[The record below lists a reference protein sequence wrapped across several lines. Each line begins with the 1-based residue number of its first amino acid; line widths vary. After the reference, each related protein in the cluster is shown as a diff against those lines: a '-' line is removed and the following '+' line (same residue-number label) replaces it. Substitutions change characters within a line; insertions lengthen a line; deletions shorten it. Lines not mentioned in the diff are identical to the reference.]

1 MLLQLQIIREQ
12 EEVRDK
18 SMFKSVLFLWLICI
32 FIAMFSSG
40 CAKSS
45 TGKVDLSSRS
55 VPGFLRSGTTTI
67 EDVLENIGE
76 PFGYREQGNRSA
88 MIYLSYQEEYFN
100 LLFTQIRMEESHRL
114 DLVFNKNILEKAEIK
129 KEGWGFGA
137 NIDPQLIQL
146 LAQKFMHL

>member
-1 MLLQLQIIREQ
+1 MVNLYFF
-12 EEVRDK
+12 V
-18 SMFKSVLFLWLICI
+18 V
-32 FIAMFSSG
+32 FSSG

-55 VPGFLRSGTTTI
+55 VPGFLKTGTTTI

-88 MIYLSYQEEYFN
+88 TIYLSFQEDYFN

-114 DLVFNKNILEKAEIK
+114 NLVFNKNILEKAEIK

-146 LAQKFMHL
+146 LAQ

>member
-1 MLLQLQIIREQ
+1 MLLQLQTILEQ
-12 EEVRDK
+12 EEVRNK

-32 FIAMFSSG
+32 FIDVFSSG

-45 TGKVDLSSRS
+45 TGKVDLSSLS
-55 VPGFLRSGTTTI
+55 FPALLRTGTTTI
-67 EDVLENIGE
+67 EDTLENIGE

-88 MIYLSYQEEYFN
+88 MIYISYQEEYFN
-100 LLFTQIRMEESHRL
+100 LFLTQIRIEESHRL

-129 KEGWGFGA
+129 KEGWSFGA

-146 LAQKFMHL
+146 LAQ

>member
-1 MLLQLQIIREQ
+1 MLLQLQTIREQ

-18 SMFKSVLFLWLICI
+18 KMCKSVLFLWLICI
-32 FIAMFSSG
+32 FIVVFSSG

-45 TGKVDLSSRS
+45 TGKVDLSSRT

-67 EDVLENIGE
+67 EDVLKNIGE

-88 MIYLSYQEEYFN
+88 MIYLSFQEDYFN

-146 LAQKFMHL
+146 LAQ

>member
-1 MLLQLQIIREQ
+1 
-12 EEVRDK
+12 
-18 SMFKSVLFLWLICI
+18 
-32 FIAMFSSG
+32 MFSSG

-55 VPGFLRSGTTTI
+55 VPGFIRSGTTTI

-76 PFGYREQGNRSA
+76 PFGYREQGNRLA
-88 MIYLSYQEEYFN
+88 MIYLSFQDEYFS

-146 LAQKFMHL
+146 LAQ

>member
-1 MLLQLQIIREQ
+1 MLLQLQTIREQ

-18 SMFKSVLFLWLICI
+18 NMFKSVLFLGLI
-32 FIAMFSSG
+32 FIFIVMFSLG
-40 CAKSS
+40 CTKSS
-45 TGKVDLSSRS
+45 TGKVNLSSRT

-114 DLVFNKNILEKAEIK
+114 DLVFNKKILEKAEIK

-146 LAQKFMHL
+146 LAQ

>member
-1 MLLQLQIIREQ
+1 MLLQLQTIREQ
-12 EEVRDK
+12 EEVLDK

-32 FIAMFSSG
+32 FIVLFSSG

-45 TGKVDLSSRS
+45 TGKVDLSSRT

-76 PFGYREQGNRSA
+76 PFGYREQRNRSA

-100 LLFTQIRMEESHRL
+100 LLFTQIRIEESYRL
-114 DLVFNKNILEKAEIK
+114 DLVFK
-129 KEGWGFGA
+129 KKYFRKSR
-137 NIDPQLIQL
+137 N
-146 LAQKFMHL
+146 

>member
-1 MLLQLQIIREQ
+1 MLLQLQTIREQ

-18 SMFKSVLFLWLICI
+18 KMCKSVLFLWLICI
-32 FIAMFSSG
+32 FIVVFSSG

-45 TGKVDLSSRS
+45 TGKVDLSIRS
-55 VPGFLRSGTTTI
+55 VPGFLRTGTTTI

-88 MIYLSYQEEYFN
+88 MIDLSYQEEYFN

-114 DLVFNKNILEKAEIK
+114 DLVFNKNILEKSEIK
-129 KEGWGFGA
+129 KEGWGIGA

-146 LAQKFMHL
+146 LAQ

>member
-1 MLLQLQIIREQ
+1 MLLQLQTIREQ

-32 FIAMFSSG
+32 FIVVFSSG

-45 TGKVDLSSRS
+45 TGKVDLSSRT

-88 MIYLSYQEEYFN
+88 MIYLNYKEEYFN
-100 LLFTQIRMEESHRL
+100 LFFTQIRMEESHRL
-114 DLVFNKNILEKAEIK
+114 DLVFNKKILEKAEIK

-146 LAQKFMHL
+146 LAQ

>member
-1 MLLQLQIIREQ
+1 
-12 EEVRDK
+12 
-18 SMFKSVLFLWLICI
+18 MFKSVLFLWLICI

-45 TGKVDLSSRS
+45 TGKVDFSSRNLME
-55 VPGFLRSGTTTI
+55 FLRSGTTTI
-67 EDVLENIGE
+67 EDVLKNIGE
-76 PFGYREQGNRSA
+76 PFGFREQGNRSA

-100 LLFTQIRMEESHRL
+100 LLFTQILMEESHRL
-114 DLVFNKNILEKAEIK
+114 DLVFNKNILEKAKIK

-146 LAQKFMHL
+146 LAQ

>member
-1 MLLQLQIIREQ
+1 MLLQLQTIQEQ

-18 SMFKSVLFLWLICI
+18 SIFKSVLFLWLICI
-32 FIAMFSSG
+32 FIVVFSSG

-45 TGKVDLSSRS
+45 TGKVNLFNRT
-55 VPGFLRSGTTTI
+55 VPGFLKTGTTTI

-88 MIYLSYQEEYFN
+88 MIYLSFKEDYFN
-100 LLFTQIRMEESHRL
+100 LLFTQIRMEESLRL
-114 DLVFNKNILEKAEIK
+114 DLVFNKNILEKAKIK

-146 LAQKFMHL
+146 LAQ

>member
-1 MLLQLQIIREQ
+1 MLLQLQTIREQ

-18 SMFKSVLFLWLICI
+18 NMFKSVNFLWLICI
-32 FIAMFSSG
+32 FFVVFSSG

-45 TGKVDLSSRS
+45 TGKVDLSSRT

-146 LAQKFMHL
+146 LAQ

>member
-1 MLLQLQIIREQ
+1 
-12 EEVRDK
+12 
-18 SMFKSVLFLWLICI
+18 MFKSVLFLWLICV

-45 TGKVDLSSRS
+45 TGKIDLSSRKL
-55 VPGFLRSGTTTI
+55 PGFLRSGTTTI
-67 EDVLENIGE
+67 EDLLKNIRE
-76 PFGYREQGNRSA
+76 PFGFREQGNRSA

-146 LAQKFMHL
+146 LAQ

>member
-18 SMFKSVLFLWLICI
+18 NMFKSVLFLWLSFI
-32 FIAMFSSG
+32 FIVVISSG

-45 TGKVDLSSRS
+45 TGKVDLSSRTA
-55 VPGFLRSGTTTI
+55 PGFLRSGTTII

-76 PFGYREQGNRSA
+76 PFGYREQGNCSA
-88 MIYLSYQEEYFN
+88 IIYLSCKEEYFS

-137 NIDPQLIQL
+137 NIDPQLIEL
-146 LAQKFMHL
+146 LAQ

>member
-1 MLLQLQIIREQ
+1 MLLQLQTIREQ

-18 SMFKSVLFLWLICI
+18 SMFKSVLYLWLICI
-32 FIAMFSSG
+32 FIVVLSSG

-45 TGKVDLSSRS
+45 TGKVNLSSRKL
-55 VPGFLRSGTTTI
+55 PGFLRSGTTTI
-67 EDVLENIGE
+67 EDVLKNIGE
-76 PFGYREQGNRSA
+76 PFGFREQGKRSA

-100 LLFTQIRMEESHRL
+100 LLFTQILMEESHRL
-114 DLVFNKNILEKAEIK
+114 DLVFNKNILEKAKIK

-146 LAQKFMHL
+146 LAQ

>member
-1 MLLQLQIIREQ
+1 MLLRLQTTREQ

-18 SMFKSVLFLWLICI
+18 NMFKSFLFLWLNCN
-32 FIAMFSSG
+32 FFVVFSSG

-55 VPGFLRSGTTTI
+55 VPEFIRTGTTTK
-67 EDVLENIGE
+67 EDILENIGE
-76 PFGYREQGNRSA
+76 PFGFREQGNRSA
-88 MIYLSYQEEYFN
+88 MIYLSFQEEYFN

-114 DLVFNKNILEKAEIK
+114 DLVFNKNILKKAKIK
-129 KEGWGFGA
+129 KEGWGFEA

-146 LAQKFMHL
+146 LAQ

>member
-1 MLLQLQIIREQ
+1 MLLQLQTIQEQ

-32 FIAMFSSG
+32 FIVVFSSG

-45 TGKVDLSSRS
+45 IGKVDLSSRT
-55 VPGFLRSGTTTI
+55 VPGFLKTGTTTI

-88 MIYLSYQEEYFN
+88 MIYLSFQAN
-100 LLFTQIRMEESHRL
+100 TIGLFQFIIHLEESHRL

-146 LAQKFMHL
+146 LAQ

>member
-1 MLLQLQIIREQ
+1 LLLQLQTIQEQ

-32 FIAMFSSG
+32 FIVVFSSG

-45 TGKVDLSSRS
+45 TGKVDLSSQTL
-55 VPGFLRSGTTTI
+55 PGFLKTGTTTI

-88 MIYLSYQEEYFN
+88 MIYLSFQEDYFN

-129 KEGWGFGA
+129 KEGWAFGA

-146 LAQKFMHL
+146 LAQ